1 MLFSQCLRYL
11 LYGLDIN
18 DGLGVVQ
25 VNKGNVLLS
34 GKDLSELY
42 VRNIS
47 QLDNIVTEKF
57 AGDIIIFLGV
67 KYILKLLFGNDALIN
82 HVLTDRNVLHKRY
95 NSFSAD
101 DICSAASYCGKNAGF
116 LLFAVK
122 NRFFA

>member
-11 LYGLDIN
+11 FYSLDIN

-67 KYILKLLFGNDALIN
+67 KYILKLLFGM
-82 HVLTDRNVLHKRY
+82 T
-95 NSFSAD
+95 SFP
-101 DICSAASYCGKNAGF
+101 CSAG
-116 LLFAVK
+116 
-122 NRFFA
+122 